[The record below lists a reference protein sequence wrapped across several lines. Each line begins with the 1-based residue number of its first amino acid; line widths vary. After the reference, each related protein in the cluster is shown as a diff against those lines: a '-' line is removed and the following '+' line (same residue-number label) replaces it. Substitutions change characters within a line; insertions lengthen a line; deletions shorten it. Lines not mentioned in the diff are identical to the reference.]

1 MARTKRKKLP
11 PVHPGEILREELLK
25 PLGLSANQLA
35 IALRVPSG
43 RIVEILNEKRSITAD
58 TALRLARYFGT
69 SPDFWMNLQKTYD
82 LDTARLAIGK
92 AIRHIPQRPVL
103 HAASR

>member
-35 IALRVPSG
+35 IALRVSSG
-43 RIVEILNEKRSITAD
+43 RIVEILNEKRSISAD
-58 TALRLARYFGT
+58 TALRLSRYFGMNAEM
-69 SPDFWMNLQKTYD
+69 WMNMQADYD
-82 LDTARLAIGK
+82 LAKARDELAD
-92 AIRHIPQRPVL
+92 AIEHDVRPR
-103 HAASR
+103 AA

>member
-11 PVHPGEILREELLK
+11 PVHPGEVLREELLK

-43 RIVEILNEKRSITAD
+43 RIVEILNEKRSISAD
-58 TALRLARYFGT
+58 TALRLSRYFGM
-69 SPDFWMNLQKTYD
+69 SAEIWMNMQADYD
-82 LDTARLAIGK
+82 LAKARDELAE
-92 AIRHIPQRPVL
+92 AIAHDVRPRAV
-103 HAASR
+103 

>member
-11 PVHPGEILREELLK
+11 PVHPGEILREEILK

-43 RIVEILNEKRSITAD
+43 RIVEILNEKRSISAD
-58 TALRLARYFGT
+58 TALRLSRYFGMNAEM
-69 SPDFWMNLQKTYD
+69 WMNMQADYD
-82 LDTARLAIGK
+82 LAKARDQLAE
-92 AIRHIPQRPVL
+92 AIERDVRPR
-103 HAASR
+103 AA

>member
-11 PVHPGEILREELLK
+11 PVHPGEVLREELLK

-43 RIVEILNEKRSITAD
+43 RIVEILNEKRSISAD
-58 TALRLARYFGT
+58 TALRLSRYFGM
-69 SPDFWMNLQKTYD
+69 SAEIWMNMQADYD
-82 LDTARLAIGK
+82 LAKARDELAE
-92 AIRHIPQRPVL
+92 AIAHDVRPR
-103 HAASR
+103 AA